1 VSIFRVVMLVNVTKD
16 IEMKTILDI
25 ALISMNVL
33 NLLRYVIKTASILKV
48 KKQQLRIAVVIEQ
61 YLKIA

>member
-48 KKQQLRIAVVIEQ
+48 KKQQLRIAVVIEK